1 VNTAGSNQKGIA
13 LIIVILM
20 LSIIVALTLQF
31 NRTSRSAVYDSVNMS
46 DGIRL
51 RYVAKSGFNAAQAL
65 LMINKDN
72 YDTLTQDWAKTEE
85 LSAQSEGYFNSG
97 AFRVIIEDESGK
109 ISVNKLV
116 TGAAVNPAVK
126 EMLVRL
132 LSLPEFH
139 IETERIQTIIDSLKD
154 WIDTDNEV
162 TGSGAESDYYK
173 SLDKPYTAKNGPLD
187 NLEELLMVKGMSEDL
202 YYGTQETPG
211 LGKYLTIYGDGKI
224 NINTCPKLLFR
235 VLAKEITPEMAD
247 EMDRY
252 RRNPDNY
259 SSLSDPMWYKKIP
272 SMVNISINSGWIMTR
287 SDYFQIFSTGYFQ
300 NMSETVSGAIKRDQ
314 TKKTAKL
321 LSWKVY

>member
-1 VNTAGSNQKGIA
+1 VNAIGSNQKGIA

-20 LSIIVALTLQF
+20 LSIIVALTVQF
-31 NRTSRSAVYDSVNMS
+31 SRASRSAVYDAANMS

-65 LMINKDN
+65 LLVNKDN
-72 YDTLTQDWAKTEE
+72 YDTLTQDWAKTAE

-109 ISVNKLV
+109 ISVNKLL
-116 TGAAVNPAVK
+116 TGTAVNPAVR

-132 LSLPEFH
+132 LSLPEFRL
-139 IETERIQTIIDSLKD
+139 EPERIQIIIDSMKD

-162 TGSGAESDYYK
+162 TGSGAENDYYK
-173 SLDKPYTAKNGPLD
+173 SLDKPYAAKNGPLD
-187 NLEELLMVKGMSEDL
+187 TLGELLMVKGISGDL
-202 YYGTQETPG
+202 YFGTQETPG
-211 LGKYLTIYGDGKI
+211 LEKYLTIYGDGKI

-235 VLAKEITPEMAD
+235 VLAQAITSDMAD

-252 RRNPDNY
+252 RRNVDNY

-272 SMVNISINSGWIMTR
+272 SMVNISVNSGWITTR

-300 NMSETVSGAIKRDQ
+300 NMSETVAGAIKRDQ